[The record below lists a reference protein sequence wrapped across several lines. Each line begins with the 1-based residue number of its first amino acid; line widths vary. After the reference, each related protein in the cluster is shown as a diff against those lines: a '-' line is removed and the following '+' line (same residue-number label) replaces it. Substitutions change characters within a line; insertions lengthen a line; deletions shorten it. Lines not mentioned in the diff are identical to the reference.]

1 METLLLARGISYG
14 SAKAPRLDRVDLEL
28 AAGDRLALLGVNGAG
43 KSTLMQVLAGV
54 LAPRSGEVRIHD
66 QRLDQAGPSL
76 RSHIGFLPQPVPV
89 YSELTVTENLEWAG
103 RLHRLRGGKLESA
116 IRRVLRDLE
125 LDPFAARL
133 AGRLSTGMTQ
143 RLGLAQAVLHEPEIL
158 ILDEPTAGLDPLQ
171 TEQIRQLLGGLS
183 ASRSLI
189 LATHL
194 LDDVQRLCNRVLLL
208 DSGRKTAEHAVTA
221 EIDLLAHFRQPR
233 HPAEARE

>member
-1 METLLLARGISYG
+1 
-14 SAKAPRLDRVDLEL
+14 
-28 AAGDRLALLGVNGAG
+28 
-43 KSTLMQVLAGV
+43 
-54 LAPRSGEVRIHD
+54 
-66 QRLDQAGPSL
+66 
-76 RSHIGFLPQPVPV
+76 V

-208 DSGRKTAEHAVTA
+208 DSGGKTAEHTVTP